1 MYDFWTDSW
10 RHPRFDVPSN
20 YLSAEYSS
28 RKNGRL
34 CIKHVTFSPPDR
46 APSVSSTEP
55 GSGQGVNNL
64 GNYLHL
70 GKHRHRARL
79 RRVNREHRWRGVR
92 SRTTSYQLGKI
103 LSYRRRLLWT
113 RGRRG
118 ARNRVRPRYR
128 NSDRRGHRHSCGRR
142 HWMHHFRQ
150 TPRSESTR
158 HSPRYIGER
167 EYPRLKF
174 STSSSGWFA
183 LRHG

>member
-1 MYDFWTDSW
+1 MTFGQIRGDIPASMYPQTTFQPNTRAEKTADFVSNTL
-10 RHPRFDVPSN
+10 PSA
-20 YLSAEYSS
+20 LLT
-28 RKNGRL
+28 G
-34 CIKHVTFSPPDR
+34 
-46 APSVSSTEP
+46 
-55 GSGQGVNNL
+55 
-64 GNYLHL
+64 LHL

-118 ARNRVRPRYR
+118 VGDRVRPRYR

-167 EYPRLKF
+167 EYPRLTF
-174 STSSSGWFA
+174 STSSSGWFP